1 MDDKVSLI
9 VRVHEKEVSMEK
21 QQDKIN
27 QAYELIQ
34 EGMPKSV
41 IAKMLEITE
50 HEIDHLQ
57 RVVK

>member
-1 MDDKVSLI
+1 MDDKVSPI

-34 EGMPKSV
+34 EGG
-41 IAKMLEITE
+41 A
-50 HEIDHLQ
+50 
-57 RVVK
+57 